1 MLRIQQRKDLYEDV
15 YQQVLQGC
23 EGSATQEG
31 FEALQ
36 REAQTVSVFAN
47 CLRLTHK
54 RWKFVRKFPGILLR
68 CARSKFQIFL
78 PCTACYCQIED
89 AVHGVGGW
97 GDQGTRI
104 KERRIVLCVDKAA
117 VPAASGVIG
126 ASSSNSSSGAGGV
139 AAPAGKLKFRKLN
152 NGAGTTLRFV
162 ALNVHAP
169 LNGPCALM

>member
-1 MLRIQQRKDLYEDV
+1 
-15 YQQVLQGC
+15 
-23 EGSATQEG
+23 
-31 FEALQ
+31 
-36 REAQTVSVFAN
+36 
-47 CLRLTHK
+47 
-54 RWKFVRKFPGILLR
+54 
-68 CARSKFQIFL
+68 
-78 PCTACYCQIED
+78 
-89 AVHGVGGW
+89 VHGVGGW

-126 ASSSNSSSGAGGV
+126 ASSSNSSSGV

-169 LNGPCALM
+169 LKGPCA